1 MRLVAC
7 PRTGP
12 PVFRAVLK
20 TSFFI
25 LKNSGK
31 LSSTI
36 VLHDWFTAAE
46 NCHAVAIGT
55 VPGDSE
61 RQLSGADVHSQS
73 ASLS

>member
-1 MRLVAC
+1 MGLVAR
-7 PRTGP
+7 PRALQFS
-12 PVFRAVLK
+12 VRSSRLR
-20 TSFFI
+20 FFI
-25 LKNSGK
+25 LKNGGK

-36 VLHDWFTAAE
+36 VLHDWFTAAK

-55 VPGDSE
+55 VPGDAE